1 MTVMVMIGPLFL
13 YVDNQPVAGR
23 FLMLAC
29 ICAMLGLLCLQIT
42 CVWCKERVEV
52 PERPQ
57 GEKLNYLHVL
67 KDVYKR
73 QLMHQVTV
81 QPRAACCCL
90 IHRIK

>member
-1 MTVMVMIGPLFL
+1 MTVMVMVGPLFL

-52 PERPQ
+52 P
-57 GEKLNYLHVL
+57 GS
-67 KDVYKR
+67 
-73 QLMHQVTV
+73 
-81 QPRAACCCL
+81 
-90 IHRIK
+90 